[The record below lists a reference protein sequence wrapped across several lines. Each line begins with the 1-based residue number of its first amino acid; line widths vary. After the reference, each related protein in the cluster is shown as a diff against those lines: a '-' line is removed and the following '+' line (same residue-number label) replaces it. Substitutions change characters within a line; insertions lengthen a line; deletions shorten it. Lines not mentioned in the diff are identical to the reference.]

1 LPIKQYSAILYNL
14 ENKQRKIIMLKKNI
28 RVFLASALFIIGA
41 PVSAEWDEKKMAE
54 KIDNLV
60 SQMTLEEKASMT
72 SGRDAWSTQPIER
85 LDIPFIWMADGPH
98 GLRRA
103 PTTYLWGYGDQ
114 APATCFPTASALS
127 ATWDMDLLEEVGSAL
142 GTEANALGVDL
153 LLGPGI
159 NIKRSPLAGRNFEYF
174 SEDPILS
181 GKLGAA
187 YINGVQS
194 QGVGATAKHYVANNV
209 ETQRMWAN
217 SSVDERTLQ
226 EVYMTPFEIA
236 VKEAQ
241 PWSVMACYNRV
252 QGEYGTESVRLLTDK
267 LKNEWGFK
275 GFVVSDWDAV
285 VDRVQGIRAGM
296 HLEMPGKPARITNK
310 MIVEAIKNNELDEK
324 QLDAMV
330 KDILRI
336 VFLAQDNQQE
346 PTDIKVEEHHQLAR
360 KVAAEAMTLLKNSNK
375 LLPLD
380 KSEYQKIAVIGEFAE
395 NPRYQG
401 NGSSQVKPTKLDKF
415 IDVIREEYGQGV
427 EISYSAGYSL
437 SNDDDLSLIAEAA
450 KVAEQ
455 ADVAIVLAGL
465 PLSYESEGIDRKHID
480 LPPSHNQLI
489 SAVAK
494 AQPNTAVALINGTA
508 IAMPWVDEVSAIL
521 ETWLGGQA
529 GAGAIA
535 DTLFGKVN
543 PSGKLAETFPKR
555 LEDSPAFINFPGED
569 GQVIYGE
576 RMFVGY
582 RYFDKLNIEPLFPF
596 GHGLSYTEF
605 SYSDLKLSA
614 TDITDKDQ
622 LEVSLTL
629 TNTGKRTGK
638 EVVQLYVVDT
648 ESTLQRPVKELKAF
662 DKIELAP
669 GESKQ
674 VSFVLSLRDFSYYS
688 KQYDRWLAESGQF
701 EILIGSSS
709 RDMRLNGILKL
720 TNTEEL
726 NYKMTE
732 FSFFAELWSN
742 PQLKPLLI
750 DFMPKWIKAMTPEGK
765 PVEEAKIEDFLQ
777 QQPLIKFPYFTGGE
791 IDEQQIKAFVDQINQ
806 LTFNP

>member
-1 LPIKQYSAILYNL
+1 LYSL
-14 ENKQRKIIMLKKNI
+14 ENNLRKNIMLKQNI
-28 RVFLASALFIIGA
+28 RVLLASALFILVA

-54 KIDNLV
+54 KIDGLV

-142 GTEANALGVDL
+142 GVESNALGVDL

-217 SSVDERTLQ
+217 SNLDERTLQ

-285 VDRVQGIRAGM
+285 VNRVQGIRAGM

-324 QLDAMV
+324 QLDAVV

-360 KVAAEAMTLLKNSNK
+360 KVSAEAMTLLKNSKK

-380 KSEYQKIAVIGEFAE
+380 KSQYKKIAVIGEFAE

-415 IDVIREEYGQGV
+415 IDVIRDEYGQGI

-450 KVAEQ
+450 KVAGQ

-465 PLSYESEGIDRKHID
+465 PLSYESEGIDRTHID

-494 AQPNTAVALINGTA
+494 AQPNTAVALINGSA

-596 GHGLSYTEF
+596 GHGLSYTDF
-605 SYSDLKLSA
+605 SYSDLKFSA

-622 LEVSLTL
+622 LEVTLTL
-629 TNTGKRTGK
+629 TNTGKRAGK

-674 VSFVLSLRDFSYYS
+674 VSFVLSVRDFSYYS
-688 KQYDRWLAESGQF
+688 KQYDRWLAESGEF
-701 EILIGSSS
+701 EILVGSSS
-709 RDMRLNGILKL
+709 RDMRLNGSLTL

-791 IDEQQIKAFVDQINQ
+791 INEQQIKVFVDQINQ

>member
-1 LPIKQYSAILYNL
+1 
-14 ENKQRKIIMLKKNI
+14 MLKTNARLLLI
-28 RVFLASALFIIGA
+28 SFLIILGA
-41 PVSAEWDEKKMAE
+41 PVNAEYDEASMAKKV
-54 KIDNLV
+54 DQLV
-60 SQMTLEEKASMT
+60 SKLTLEEKALLT

-85 LDIPFIWMADGPH
+85 LDIPYIWMADGPH

-103 PTTYLWGYGDQ
+103 PTTDTWGYGNQ

-127 ATWDMDLLEEVGSAL
+127 ASWDMELVEEVGAAL
-142 GTEANALGVDL
+142 GVESNALGVDL

-174 SEDPILS
+174 SEDPLLS
-181 GKLGAA
+181 GKLGVA
-187 YINGVQS
+187 YINGVQG
-194 QGVGATAKHYVANNV
+194 QGVGATVKHYVANNV

-217 SSVDERTLQ
+217 SNLDDRTLN
-226 EVYMTPFEIA
+226 EIYMTPFEIT

-252 QGEYGTESVRLLTDK
+252 QGEYGTESLKLLTDK
-267 LKNEWGFK
+267 LKNDWGFK

-296 HLEMPGKPARITNK
+296 HLEMPGKPARITSK
-310 MIVEAIKNNELDEK
+310 MVVDAVKNNELDEK
-324 QLDAMV
+324 QLDSIV
-330 KDILRI
+330 KDLLRV
-336 VFLAQDNQQE
+336 VFMGQNTEDKFGDQNLEQ
-346 PTDIKVEEHHQLAR
+346 HHQLAR
-360 KVAAEAMTLLKNSNK
+360 KVAAEAITLLKNTKK
-375 LLPLD
+375 LLPVD
-380 KSEYQKIAVIGEFAE
+380 TAKYKKIAVLGEFAV

-415 IDVIREEYGQGV
+415 IDIIRQEYGQDI
-427 EISYSAGYSL
+427 EITYSAGYSL
-437 SNDDDLSLIAEAA
+437 ADDDDLSLVDAA
-450 KVAEQ
+450 VEVA
-455 ADVAIVLAGL
+455 ADADLALVMAGL

-480 LPPSHNQLI
+480 LPPSHNKLI
-489 SAVAK
+489 SDVAK
-494 AQPNTAVALINGTA
+494 VQPNTAIILTNGSA
-508 IAMPWVDEVSAIL
+508 IAMPWVNEVSAIL

-535 DTLFGKVN
+535 DAVFGVVN
-543 PSGKLAETFPKR
+543 PSGKLAETFPVR
-555 LEDSPAFINFPGED
+555 LEDSPAFLNFPGED

-582 RYFDKLNIEPLFPF
+582 RYYDKLNIEPLFPF

-605 SYSDLKLSA
+605 GYSNLKLSS

-622 LEVSLTL
+622 LQVSLTV
-629 TNTGKRTGK
+629 TNTGKVKGK
-638 EVVQLYVVDT
+638 EVIQLYVADKKSSV
-648 ESTLQRPVKELKAF
+648 QRPVKELKAF

-669 GESKQ
+669 GESKE
-674 VSFVLSLRDFSYYS
+674 VSFTLSVRDFSYYS
-688 KQYDRWLAESGQF
+688 KVYDRWLAESGEF
-701 EILIGSSS
+701 DILIGSSS
-709 RDMRLNGILKL
+709 RDIRLTGSLNLS
-720 TNTEEL
+720 NTEKL
-726 NYKMTE
+726 NYKMTK
-732 FSFFAELWSN
+732 FSFFSEYWEN

-750 DFMPKWIKAMTPEGK
+750 EFMPKWIKAMTPEGK

-791 IDEQQIKAFVDQINQ
+791 VDEQSIKAFVEKTNQ

>member
-1 LPIKQYSAILYNL
+1 
-14 ENKQRKIIMLKKNI
+14 MFKKSI
-28 RVFLASALFIIGA
+28 RLLLASALFFLGA
-41 PVSAEWDEKKMAE
+41 PVSAELDEKKMAE
-54 KIDNLV
+54 KIDQLL
-60 SQMTLEEKASMT
+60 SQMTLEEKASLT

-85 LDIPFIWMADGPH
+85 LDIPYIWMADGPH

-103 PTTYLWGYGDQ
+103 PTTFLWGYGDQ

-127 ATWDMDLLEEVGSAL
+127 ATWDMDLLEEVGRAL
-142 GTEANALGVDL
+142 GAEANALGVDL

-217 SSVDERTLQ
+217 SNVDERTLQ

-285 VDRVQGIRAGM
+285 IDRIQGIRAGM

-324 QLDAMV
+324 QLDAVV

-336 VFLAQDNQQE
+336 VFLAQNNQQE

-360 KVAAEAMTLLKNSNK
+360 KVAAEAMTLLKNSKK

-380 KSEYQKIAVIGEFAE
+380 KTQYKKIAVIGEFAE

-415 IDVIREEYGQGV
+415 IDVIRDEYGEGV
-427 EISYSAGYSL
+427 QISYSAGYSL
-437 SNDDDLSLIAEAA
+437 ANDDDLSLISEAA
-450 KVAEQ
+450 KVAGQ

-494 AQPNTAVALINGTA
+494 AQPNTAVALINGSA
-508 IAMPWVDEVSAIL
+508 IAMPWVNEVSAIL

-535 DTLFGKVN
+535 DALFGKVN
-543 PSGKLAETFPKR
+543 PSGKLAETFPQR

-596 GHGLSYTEF
+596 GHGLSYTDF

-614 TDITDKDQ
+614 TNITDKDQ

-629 TNTGKRTGK
+629 SNTGKHTGK

-648 ESTLQRPVKELKAF
+648 QSTIQRPVKELKAF
-662 DKIELAP
+662 DKVELAP
-669 GESKQ
+669 GESKK
-674 VSFVLSLRDFSYYS
+674 VSFILSLRDFSYYS
-688 KQYDRWLAESGQF
+688 KQYDRWLAESGEF

-709 RDMRLNGILKL
+709 RDIRLNGGL
-720 TNTEEL
+720 TLSNTEKL

-750 DFMPKWIKAMTPEGK
+750 NFMPKWIKAMTPEGK

-791 IDEQQIKAFVDQINQ
+791 INEQQIKAFVEQINQ
-806 LTFNP
+806 LSYNP

>member
-1 LPIKQYSAILYNL
+1 M
-14 ENKQRKIIMLKKNI
+14 MLKTNI
-28 RVFLASALFIIGA
+28 RVLLLSVLMILGA
-41 PVSAEWDEKKMAE
+41 PVNAEFDEASMAK
-54 KIDNLV
+54 KIDKLV
-60 SQMTLEEKASMT
+60 SQMTLEEKALLT

-85 LDIPFIWMADGPH
+85 LDIPYIWMADGPH

-103 PTTYLWGYGDQ
+103 PTTDTWGYGNQ

-127 ATWDMDLLEEVGSAL
+127 ASWDMDLMHEVGAAL
-142 GTEANALGVDL
+142 GVESNALGVDL

-174 SEDPILS
+174 SEDPLLS

-217 SSVDERTLQ
+217 SNLDDRTLN
-226 EVYMTPFEIA
+226 EIYMPPFEIA
-236 VKEAQ
+236 VKEGQ

-252 QGEYGTESVRLLTDK
+252 QGIYGTESLQLLTDK

-310 MIVEAIKNNELDEK
+310 MVVEAVKNNELDEQ
-324 QLDAMV
+324 QLDSIV
-330 KDILRI
+330 KDLLRI
-336 VFLAQDNQQE
+336 VFMGQNTQDKYGDQNLDQ
-346 PTDIKVEEHHQLAR
+346 HHQLAR
-360 KVAAEAMTLLKNSNK
+360 KVAAEAITLLKNSEK
-375 LLPLD
+375 LLPVD
-380 KSEYQKIAVIGEFAE
+380 AAKYKKIAVLGEFAV

-415 IDVIREEYGQGV
+415 IDIVRDEYGEDTEFV
-427 EISYSAGYSL
+427 YSAGYSL
-437 SNDDDLSLIAEAA
+437 TNDDDLSLIEAA
-450 KVAEQ
+450 AAVA
-455 ADVAIVLAGL
+455 ADADFALVMAGL
-465 PLSYESEGIDRKHID
+465 PLSYESEGIDRTHID
-480 LPPSHNQLI
+480 LPPSHNKLI

-494 AQPNTAVALINGTA
+494 VQPNTAIILTNGSA
-508 IAMPWVDEVSAIL
+508 IAMPWIDQVSAVL

-535 DTLFGKVN
+535 DAVFGKVN
-543 PSGKLAETFPKR
+543 PSGKLAETFPVR
-555 LEDSPAFINFPGED
+555 LEDTPAYLNFPGED

-582 RYFDKLNIEPLFPF
+582 RYYDKRNIEPLFPF

-605 SYSDLKLSA
+605 AYSDLKLSA
-614 TDITDKDQ
+614 TELTDKDQ
-622 LEVSLTL
+622 LQVSLTVS
-629 TNTGKRTGK
+629 NTGKVTGK
-638 EVVQLYVVDT
+638 EVIQLYVADP
-648 ESTLQRPVKELKAF
+648 ESSVQRPPKELKAF
-662 DKIELAP
+662 DKIELKP
-669 GESKQ
+669 GESKE
-674 VSFVLSLRDFSYYS
+674 VSFTLNKRDFSYYS
-688 KQYDRWLAESGQF
+688 KVYNRWLAESGKF

-709 RDMRLNGILKL
+709 RDIRLQGGL
-720 TNTEEL
+720 TLSNTEKL
-726 NYKMTE
+726 NYKMTN
-732 FSFFAELWSN
+732 FSFFSEFWIN

-750 DFMPKWIKAMTPEGK
+750 AFMPNWIKAMTPEGK

-791 IDEQQIKAFVDQINQ
+791 VDEQKIQAFVEQINK

>member
-1 LPIKQYSAILYNL
+1 
-14 ENKQRKIIMLKKNI
+14 MLKTNARLLLI
-28 RVFLASALFIIGA
+28 SFLIILGA
-41 PVSAEWDEKKMAE
+41 PVNAEYDEASMAKKV
-54 KIDNLV
+54 DQLV
-60 SQMTLEEKASMT
+60 SKLTLEEKALLT

-85 LDIPFIWMADGPH
+85 LDIPYIWMADGPH

-103 PTTYLWGYGDQ
+103 PTTDTWGYGNQ

-127 ATWDMDLLEEVGSAL
+127 ASWDMELVEEVGAAL
-142 GTEANALGVDL
+142 GVESNALGVDL

-174 SEDPILS
+174 SEDPLLS
-181 GKLGAA
+181 GKLGVA
-187 YINGVQS
+187 YINGVQG
-194 QGVGATAKHYVANNV
+194 QGVGATVKHYVANNV

-217 SSVDERTLQ
+217 SNLDDRTLN
-226 EVYMTPFEIA
+226 EIYMTPFEIT

-252 QGEYGTESVRLLTDK
+252 QGEYGTESLKLLTDK
-267 LKNEWGFK
+267 LKNDWGFK

-296 HLEMPGKPARITNK
+296 HLEMPGKPARITSK
-310 MIVEAIKNNELDEK
+310 MVVDAVKNNELDEK
-324 QLDAMV
+324 QLDSIV
-330 KDILRI
+330 KDLLRV
-336 VFLAQDNQQE
+336 VFMGQNTEDKFGDQNLEQ
-346 PTDIKVEEHHQLAR
+346 HHQLAR
-360 KVAAEAMTLLKNSNK
+360 KVAAEAITLLKNTKK
-375 LLPLD
+375 LLPVD
-380 KSEYQKIAVIGEFAE
+380 TAKYKKIAVLGEFAV

-415 IDVIREEYGQGV
+415 IDIIRQEYGQDI
-427 EISYSAGYSL
+427 EITYSAGYSL
-437 SNDDDLSLIAEAA
+437 ADDDDLSLVDAA
-450 KVAEQ
+450 VEVA
-455 ADVAIVLAGL
+455 ADADLALVMAGL

-480 LPPSHNQLI
+480 LPPSHNKLI
-489 SAVAK
+489 SDVAK
-494 AQPNTAVALINGTA
+494 VQPNTAIILTNGSA
-508 IAMPWVDEVSAIL
+508 IAMPWVNDVSAIL

-535 DTLFGKVN
+535 DAVFGVVN
-543 PSGKLAETFPKR
+543 PSGKLAETFPVR
-555 LEDSPAFINFPGED
+555 LEDSPAFLNFPGED

-605 SYSDLKLSA
+605 GYSNLKLSS

-622 LEVSLTL
+622 LQVSLTV
-629 TNTGKRTGK
+629 TNTGKVKGK
-638 EVVQLYVVDT
+638 EVIQLYVADK
-648 ESTLQRPVKELKAF
+648 ESSVQRPVKELKAF

-669 GESKQ
+669 GESKE
-674 VSFVLSLRDFSYYS
+674 VSFTLSVRDFSYYS
-688 KQYDRWLAESGQF
+688 KVYDRWLAESGEF
-701 EILIGSSS
+701 DILIGSSS
-709 RDMRLNGILKL
+709 RDIRLTGSLNLS
-720 TNTEEL
+720 NTEKL
-726 NYKMTE
+726 NYKMTK
-732 FSFFAELWSN
+732 FSFFSEYWEN

-750 DFMPKWIKAMTPEGK
+750 EFMPKWIKAMTPEGK

-791 IDEQQIKAFVDQINQ
+791 VDEQSIKAFVEKTNQ

>member
-1 LPIKQYSAILYNL
+1 M
-14 ENKQRKIIMLKKNI
+14 MLKTNI
-28 RVFLASALFIIGA
+28 RVLLLSVLMILGA
-41 PVSAEWDEKKMAE
+41 PVNAEFDEASMAK
-54 KIDNLV
+54 KIDKLV
-60 SQMTLEEKASMT
+60 SQMTLEEKALLT

-85 LDIPFIWMADGPH
+85 LDIPYIWMADGPH

-103 PTTYLWGYGDQ
+103 PTTDTWGYGNQ

-127 ATWDMDLLEEVGSAL
+127 ASWDMDLMHEVGAAL
-142 GTEANALGVDL
+142 GVESNALGVDL

-174 SEDPILS
+174 SEDPLLS

-217 SSVDERTLQ
+217 SNLDDRTLN
-226 EVYMTPFEIA
+226 EIYMPPFEIA
-236 VKEAQ
+236 VKEGQ

-252 QGEYGTESVRLLTDK
+252 QGIYGTESLQLLTDK

-310 MIVEAIKNNELDEK
+310 MVVEAVKNNELDEQ
-324 QLDAMV
+324 QLDSIV
-330 KDILRI
+330 KDLLRI
-336 VFLAQDNQQE
+336 VFMGQNTQDKFGDQNLDQ
-346 PTDIKVEEHHQLAR
+346 HHQLAR
-360 KVAAEAMTLLKNSNK
+360 KVAAEAITLLKNSEK
-375 LLPLD
+375 LLPVD
-380 KSEYQKIAVIGEFAE
+380 TAKYKKIAVLGEFAV

-415 IDVIREEYGQGV
+415 IDIVRDEYGEDTEFV
-427 EISYSAGYSL
+427 YSAGYSL
-437 SNDDDLSLIAEAA
+437 ANDDDISLVEAA
-450 KVAEQ
+450 TAVA
-455 ADVAIVLAGL
+455 ADADFALVMAGL
-465 PLSYESEGIDRKHID
+465 PLSYESEGIDRTHID
-480 LPPSHNQLI
+480 LPPSHNKLI

-494 AQPNTAVALINGTA
+494 VQPNTAIILTNGSA
-508 IAMPWVDEVSAIL
+508 IAMPWIDQVSAVL

-535 DTLFGKVN
+535 DAVFGKVN
-543 PSGKLAETFPKR
+543 PSGKLAETFPVR
-555 LEDSPAFINFPGED
+555 LEDTPAYLNFPGED

-582 RYFDKLNIEPLFPF
+582 RYYDKRNIEPLFPF

-605 SYSDLKLSA
+605 AYSDLKLSA
-614 TDITDKDQ
+614 TELTDKDQ
-622 LEVSLTL
+622 LQVSLTVS
-629 TNTGKRTGK
+629 NTGKVTGK
-638 EVVQLYVVDT
+638 EVIQLYVADP
-648 ESTLQRPVKELKAF
+648 ESSVQRPTKELKAF
-662 DKIELAP
+662 DKIELKP
-669 GESKQ
+669 GESKE
-674 VSFVLSLRDFSYYS
+674 VSFTLNKRDFSYYS
-688 KQYDRWLAESGQF
+688 KVYNRWLAESGKF

-709 RDMRLNGILKL
+709 RDIRLQGSL
-720 TNTEEL
+720 TLSNTEKL
-726 NYKMTE
+726 NYKMTN
-732 FSFFAELWSN
+732 FSFFSEFWSN

-750 DFMPKWIKAMTPEGK
+750 AFMPNWIKAMTPEGK

-791 IDEQQIKAFVDQINQ
+791 VDEQKIQAFVEQINK

>member
-1 LPIKQYSAILYNL
+1 M
-14 ENKQRKIIMLKKNI
+14 MLKTHT
-28 RVFLASALFIIGA
+28 RLLIISVLMVLGA
-41 PVSAEWDEKKMAE
+41 PVNAEFDEASMTKK
-54 KIDNLV
+54 INQLV
-60 SQMTLEEKASMT
+60 SKMTLEEKALLT

-85 LDIPFIWMADGPH
+85 LDIPYIWMADGPH

-127 ATWDMDLLEEVGSAL
+127 ASWDMELLEEVGAAL
-142 GTEANALGVDL
+142 GVESNALGVDL

-217 SSVDERTLQ
+217 SNLDERTLN
-226 EVYMTPFEIA
+226 EIYMTPFEIA

-296 HLEMPGKPARITNK
+296 HLEMPGKSARITNK
-310 MIVEAIKNNELDEK
+310 MVVDAVKNNELDEQ
-324 QLDAMV
+324 QLDAIV
-330 KDILRI
+330 KDLLRV
-336 VFLAQDNQQE
+336 VFMGQNTEDKHGDQNIDQ
-346 PTDIKVEEHHQLAR
+346 HHQLAR
-360 KVAAEAMTLLKNSNK
+360 KVAAEAITLLKNTEK
-375 LLPLD
+375 LLPVSTA
-380 KSEYQKIAVIGEFAE
+380 KYKKIAVLGEFAV

-401 NGSSQVKPTKLDKF
+401 NGSSQVKPTKLDNF
-415 IDVIREEYGQGV
+415 MDIVRDEYGEGV
-427 EISYSAGYSL
+427 EFVYSAGYSL
-437 SNDDDLSLIAEAA
+437 ANDDDLSLVDAA
-450 KVAEQ
+450 ATVA
-455 ADVAIVLAGL
+455 ADADLALVMAGL
-465 PLSYESEGIDRKHID
+465 PLSYESEGIDRTHID
-480 LPPSHNQLI
+480 LPPSHNKLI

-494 AQPNTAVALINGTA
+494 AQPNTAVILTNGSA

-535 DTLFGKVN
+535 DAVFGKVN
-543 PSGKLAETFPKR
+543 PSGKLAETFPVR
-555 LEDSPAFINFPGED
+555 LEDTPAYLNFPGED

-582 RYFDKLNIEPLFPF
+582 RYYDMRNIEPLFPF
-596 GHGLSYTEF
+596 GHGLSYTDF
-605 SYSDLKLSA
+605 AYSDLKLSA
-614 TDITDKDQ
+614 SEITDKDQ
-622 LEVSLTL
+622 LQVSLTV
-629 TNTGKRTGK
+629 TNTGKVKGK
-638 EVVQLYVVDT
+638 EVIQLYVADT
-648 ESTLQRPVKELKAF
+648 ESTVQRPVKELKAF
-662 DKIELAP
+662 DKVELEP
-669 GESKQ
+669 GQSIQ
-674 VSFVLSLRDFSYYS
+674 VSFTLNERDFSYYN
-688 KQYDRWLAESGQF
+688 KVYDRWLAESGAF
-701 EILIGSSS
+701 DILVGSSS
-709 RDMRLNGILKL
+709 RDIRLKGKLNLSNGQK
-720 TNTEEL
+720 L

-732 FSFFAELWSN
+732 FSFFSELWSN

-750 DFMPKWIKAMTPEGK
+750 EFMPNWIKAMTPEGK

-791 IDEQQIKAFVDQINQ
+791 VDAQKIKTFVERINQ
-806 LTFNP
+806 LTYNP

>member
-1 LPIKQYSAILYNL
+1 VNA
-14 ENKQRKIIMLKKNI
+14 E
-28 RVFLASALFIIGA
+28 FDEAS
-41 PVSAEWDEKKMAE
+41 MAK
-54 KIDNLV
+54 KIDQLV
-60 SQMTLEEKASMT
+60 SKMTLEEKALLT

-85 LDIPFIWMADGPH
+85 LDIPYIWMADGPH

-103 PTTYLWGYGDQ
+103 PTTDTWGYGNQ

-127 ATWDMDLLEEVGSAL
+127 ASWDMDLLEEVGAAL
-142 GTEANALGVDL
+142 GVESNALGVDL

-217 SSVDERTLQ
+217 SNLDDRTLN
-226 EVYMTPFEIA
+226 EIYMTPFEIT

-252 QGEYGTESVRLLTDK
+252 QGVYGTESLQLLTDK
-267 LKNEWGFK
+267 LKNDWGFK

-310 MIVEAIKNNELDEK
+310 MVVEAVKNNELDEK
-324 QLDAMV
+324 QLDSIV
-330 KDILRI
+330 KDLLRI
-336 VFLAQDNQQE
+336 VFMGQN
-346 PTDIKVEEHHQLAR
+346 TDDKFGDQNIEQHHQLAR
-360 KVAAEAMTLLKNSNK
+360 KVAAEAITLLKNTEK
-375 LLPLD
+375 LLPVD
-380 KSEYQKIAVIGEFAE
+380 AAKYKKIAVLGEFAV

-401 NGSSQVKPTKLDKF
+401 NGSSQVKPTRLDKF
-415 IDVIREEYGQGV
+415 IDIVRQEYGQDV
-427 EISYSAGYSL
+427 EFVYSAGYSL
-437 SNDDDLSLIAEAA
+437 ANDDDLSLVKEAAEVAAEADLA
-450 KVAEQ
+450 LVM
-455 ADVAIVLAGL
+455 AGL
-465 PLSYESEGIDRKHID
+465 PLSYESEGIDRTHID
-480 LPPSHNQLI
+480 LPPSHNKLI

-494 AQPNTAVALINGTA
+494 VQPNTAVILTNGSA
-508 IAMPWVDEVSAIL
+508 IAMPWVNEVSAIL

-535 DTLFGKVN
+535 DAVFGKVN
-543 PSGKLAETFPKR
+543 PSGKLAETFPVR
-555 LEDSPAFINFPGED
+555 LEDSPAYLNFPGED

-582 RYFDKLNIEPLFPF
+582 RYYDKRNIEPLFPF
-596 GHGLSYTEF
+596 GHGLSYTDF
-605 SYSDLKLSA
+605 AYSNLKLSSS
-614 TDITDKDQ
+614 DITENDQ
-622 LEVSLTL
+622 LQVTL
-629 TNTGKRTGK
+629 TVINSGKVKGK
-638 EVVQLYVVDT
+638 EVIQLYVADK
-648 ESTLQRPVKELKAF
+648 ESTVQRPVQELKAF
-662 DKIELAP
+662 DKIELEP
-669 GESKQ
+669 GESKE
-674 VSFVLSLRDFSYYS
+674 VSLTLNNRDFSYYS
-688 KQYDRWLAESGQF
+688 KVYDRWLAESGEF
-701 EILIGSSS
+701 DILIGSSS
-709 RDMRLNGILKL
+709 RDIRLKGSLNLSNSEK
-720 TNTEEL
+720 L

-732 FSFFAELWSN
+732 FSFFSELWGN

-750 DFMPKWIKAMTPEGK
+750 AFMPKWIKAMTPEGK

-791 IDEQQIKAFVDQINQ
+791 VDEQAIKAFVEQINQ

>member
-1 LPIKQYSAILYNL
+1 
-14 ENKQRKIIMLKKNI
+14 MLKINLRLLTI
-28 RVFLASALFIIGA
+28 LFLIILGA
-41 PVSAEWDEKKMAE
+41 PVNAEFDEASMAK
-54 KIDNLV
+54 KIDQLV
-60 SQMTLEEKASMT
+60 SKMTLEEKALLT

-85 LDIPFIWMADGPH
+85 LDIPYIWMADGPH

-103 PTTYLWGYGDQ
+103 PTTDTWGYGNQ

-127 ATWDMDLLEEVGSAL
+127 ASWDMDLLEEVGAAL
-142 GTEANALGVDL
+142 GVESNALGVDL

-217 SSVDERTLQ
+217 SNLDDRTLN
-226 EVYMTPFEIA
+226 EIYMTPFEIT
-236 VKEAQ
+236 VKESQ

-252 QGEYGTESVRLLTDK
+252 QGVYGTESLKLLTDK
-267 LKNEWGFK
+267 LKNDWGFK

-310 MIVEAIKNNELDEK
+310 MVVEAIKNNELDEK
-324 QLDAMV
+324 QLDSIV
-330 KDILRI
+330 KDLLRI
-336 VFLAQDNQQE
+336 VFMGQN
-346 PTDIKVEEHHQLAR
+346 TDDKFGDQNIEQHHQLAR
-360 KVAAEAMTLLKNSNK
+360 KVAAEAITLLKNTEK
-375 LLPLD
+375 LLPVD
-380 KSEYQKIAVIGEFAE
+380 TAKYKKIAVLGEFAF

-415 IDVIREEYGQGV
+415 IDIVRQEYGEDV
-427 EISYSAGYSL
+427 EFVYSAGYSL
-437 SNDDDLSLIAEAA
+437 TNDDDLSLVKEATV
-450 KVAEQ
+450 VA
-455 ADVAIVLAGL
+455 ADADLALVMAGL
-465 PLSYESEGIDRKHID
+465 PLSYESEGIDRTHID
-480 LPPSHNQLI
+480 LPPSHNKLI

-494 AQPNTAVALINGTA
+494 VQPNTAVILTNGSA
-508 IAMPWVDEVSAIL
+508 IAMPWVNEVSAIL

-535 DTLFGKVN
+535 DAVFGKVN
-543 PSGKLAETFPKR
+543 PSGKLAETFPVR
-555 LEDSPAFINFPGED
+555 LEDSPAYLNFPGED

-582 RYFDKLNIEPLFPF
+582 RYYDKRNIEPLFPF
-596 GHGLSYTEF
+596 GHGLSYTDF
-605 SYSDLKLSA
+605 AYSNLKLSS
-614 TDITDKDQ
+614 TDITENDQ
-622 LEVSLTL
+622 LQVTLTV
-629 TNTGKRTGK
+629 TNTGKVKGK
-638 EVVQLYVVDT
+638 EVIQLYVGDK
-648 ESTLQRPVKELKAF
+648 ESTVQRPIQELKAF
-662 DKIELAP
+662 DKIELEP
-669 GESKQ
+669 GESKE
-674 VSFVLSLRDFSYYS
+674 VSLTLNNRDFSYYS
-688 KQYDRWLAESGQF
+688 KVYDRWLAESGEF
-701 EILIGSSS
+701 DILIGSSS
-709 RDMRLNGILKL
+709 RDIRLKGSLNLSNSEK
-720 TNTEEL
+720 L

-732 FSFFAELWSN
+732 FSFFSELWGN

-750 DFMPKWIKAMTPEGK
+750 AFMPKWIKAMTPEGK

-791 IDEQQIKAFVDQINQ
+791 VDEQAIKAFVEQINQ

>member
-1 LPIKQYSAILYNL
+1 
-14 ENKQRKIIMLKKNI
+14 MLKKYLRLLLI
-28 RVFLASALFIIGA
+28 SFLITQGVPVNAEFDEASMT
-41 PVSAEWDEKKMAE
+41 KK
-54 KIDNLV
+54 INQLV
-60 SQMTLEEKASMT
+60 SKMTLEEKALLT
-72 SGRDAWSTQPIER
+72 SGRDAWSTQPVER
-85 LDIPFIWMADGPH
+85 LDIPYIWMADGPH

-127 ATWDMDLLEEVGSAL
+127 ASWDMELLEEVGAAL
-142 GTEANALGVDL
+142 GVESNALGVDL

-174 SEDPILS
+174 SEDPLLS

-217 SSVDERTLQ
+217 SNLDERTLN
-226 EVYMTPFEIA
+226 EIYMTPFEIA

-252 QGEYGTESVRLLTDK
+252 QGEYGTESIRLLTDK

-296 HLEMPGKPARITNK
+296 HLEMPGKSARITNK
-310 MIVEAIKNNELDEK
+310 MVVDAVKNNELDEQ
-324 QLDAMV
+324 QLDAIV
-330 KDILRI
+330 KDLLRV
-336 VFLAQDNQQE
+336 VFMGQNTEDKHGDQNIEQ
-346 PTDIKVEEHHQLAR
+346 HHQLAR
-360 KVAAEAMTLLKNSNK
+360 KVAAEAITLLKNTDK
-375 LLPLD
+375 LLPVSTA
-380 KSEYQKIAVIGEFAE
+380 KYKKIAVLGEFAV

-401 NGSSQVKPTKLDKF
+401 NGSSQVKPTKLDNF
-415 IDVIREEYGQGV
+415 MDIVRDEYGEGV
-427 EISYSAGYSL
+427 EFVYSAGYSL
-437 SNDDDLSLIAEAA
+437 ANDDDLSLVDAA
-450 KVAEQ
+450 ATVA
-455 ADVAIVLAGL
+455 ADADLALVMAGL
-465 PLSYESEGIDRKHID
+465 PLSYESEGIDRTHID
-480 LPPSHNQLI
+480 LPPSHNKLI

-494 AQPNTAVALINGTA
+494 AQPNTAVILTNGSA

-535 DTLFGKVN
+535 DAVFGKVN
-543 PSGKLAETFPKR
+543 PSGKLAETFPVR
-555 LEDSPAFINFPGED
+555 LEDTPAYLNFPGED

-582 RYFDKLNIEPLFPF
+582 RYYDMRNIEPLFPF
-596 GHGLSYTEF
+596 GHGLSYTDF
-605 SYSDLKLSA
+605 AYSDLKLSA
-614 TDITDKDQ
+614 SEITDKDQ
-622 LEVSLTL
+622 LQVSLTV
-629 TNTGKRTGK
+629 TNTGKVKGK
-638 EVVQLYVVDT
+638 EVIQLYVADT
-648 ESTLQRPVKELKAF
+648 ESTVQRPVKELKAF

-669 GESKQ
+669 GESKE
-674 VSFVLSLRDFSYYS
+674 VGFTLNKRDFSYYS
-688 KQYDRWLAESGQF
+688 KVYDRWLAESGLF

-709 RDMRLNGILKL
+709 RDIRLKGIFNFS
-720 TNTEEL
+720 NTEEL

-732 FSFFAELWSN
+732 YSFFSEIWNN

-750 DFMPKWIKAMTPEGK
+750 DFMPKWIKAMTPDGK
-765 PVEEAKIEDFLQ
+765 QVEEAKIEDFLQ

-791 IDEQQIKAFVDQINQ
+791 VDDSQIKAFVQKINR
-806 LTFNP
+806 LTFKP

>member
-1 LPIKQYSAILYNL
+1 M
-14 ENKQRKIIMLKKNI
+14 MLKTHT
-28 RVFLASALFIIGA
+28 RLLIISVLMVLGA
-41 PVSAEWDEKKMAE
+41 PVNAEFDEASMTKK
-54 KIDNLV
+54 INQLV
-60 SQMTLEEKASMT
+60 SKMTLEEKALLT

-85 LDIPFIWMADGPH
+85 LDIPYIWMADGPH

-127 ATWDMDLLEEVGSAL
+127 ASWDMELLEEVGAAL
-142 GTEANALGVDL
+142 GVESNALGVDL

-217 SSVDERTLQ
+217 SNLDERTLN
-226 EVYMTPFEIA
+226 EIYMTPFEIA

-296 HLEMPGKPARITNK
+296 HLEMPGKSARITNK
-310 MIVEAIKNNELDEK
+310 MVVDAVKNNELDEQ
-324 QLDAMV
+324 QLDAIV
-330 KDILRI
+330 KDLLRV
-336 VFLAQDNQQE
+336 VFMGQNTEDKHGDQNIEQ
-346 PTDIKVEEHHQLAR
+346 HHQLAR
-360 KVAAEAMTLLKNSNK
+360 KVAAEAITLLKNTEK
-375 LLPLD
+375 LLPVSTA
-380 KSEYQKIAVIGEFAE
+380 KYKKIAVLGEFAV

-401 NGSSQVKPTKLDKF
+401 NGSSQVKPTKLDNF
-415 IDVIREEYGQGV
+415 MDIVRDEYGEGV
-427 EISYSAGYSL
+427 EFVYSAGYSL
-437 SNDDDLSLIAEAA
+437 ANDDDLSLVDAA
-450 KVAEQ
+450 ATVA
-455 ADVAIVLAGL
+455 ADADLALVMAGL
-465 PLSYESEGIDRKHID
+465 PLSYESEGIDRTHID
-480 LPPSHNQLI
+480 LPPSHNKLI

-494 AQPNTAVALINGTA
+494 AQPNTAVILTNGSA

-535 DTLFGKVN
+535 DAVFGKVN
-543 PSGKLAETFPKR
+543 PSGKLAETFPVR
-555 LEDSPAFINFPGED
+555 LEDTPAYLNFPGED

-582 RYFDKLNIEPLFPF
+582 RYYDMRNIEPLFPF
-596 GHGLSYTEF
+596 GHGLSYTDF
-605 SYSDLKLSA
+605 AYSDLKLSA
-614 TDITDKDQ
+614 SEITDKDQ
-622 LEVSLTL
+622 LQVSLTV
-629 TNTGKRTGK
+629 TNTGKVKGK
-638 EVVQLYVVDT
+638 EVIQLYVADT
-648 ESTLQRPVKELKAF
+648 ESTVQRPVKELKAF
-662 DKIELAP
+662 DKVELEP
-669 GESKQ
+669 GQSIQ
-674 VSFVLSLRDFSYYS
+674 VSFTLNVRDFSYYN
-688 KQYDRWLAESGQF
+688 KVYDRWLAESGAF
-701 EILIGSSS
+701 EILVGSSS
-709 RDMRLNGILKL
+709 RDIRLKGKLNLSNGQK
-720 TNTEEL
+720 L

-732 FSFFAELWSN
+732 FSFFSELWSN

-750 DFMPKWIKAMTPEGK
+750 EFMPNWIKAMTPEGK

-791 IDEQQIKAFVDQINQ
+791 VDAQKIKTFVEQINQ
-806 LTFNP
+806 LTYNP

>member
-1 LPIKQYSAILYNL
+1 LYSL
-14 ENKQRKIIMLKKNI
+14 ENNLRKNIMLKQNI
-28 RVFLASALFIIGA
+28 RVLLASALFILVA

-54 KIDNLV
+54 KIDGLV

-142 GTEANALGVDL
+142 GVESNALGVDL

-217 SSVDERTLQ
+217 SNVDERTLQ

-324 QLDAMV
+324 QLDAVV

-360 KVAAEAMTLLKNSNK
+360 KVSAEAMTLLKNSKK

-380 KSEYQKIAVIGEFAE
+380 KSQYKKIAVIGEFAE

-415 IDVIREEYGQGV
+415 IDVIRDEYGQGI

-450 KVAEQ
+450 KVAGQ

-465 PLSYESEGIDRKHID
+465 PLSYESEGIDRTHID

-494 AQPNTAVALINGTA
+494 AQPNTAVALINGSA

-596 GHGLSYTEF
+596 GHGLSYTDF
-605 SYSDLKLSA
+605 SYSDLKFSA

-622 LEVSLTL
+622 LEVTLTL
-629 TNTGKRTGK
+629 TNTGKRAGK

-674 VSFVLSLRDFSYYS
+674 VSFVLSVRDFSYYS
-688 KQYDRWLAESGQF
+688 KQYDRWLAESGEF
-701 EILIGSSS
+701 EILVGSSS
-709 RDMRLNGILKL
+709 RDMRLNGSLTL

-791 IDEQQIKAFVDQINQ
+791 VNEQQIKVFVDQINQ